1 VLTDHHT
8 HLRPDDTPLDEEAL
22 SIETIVPHVAAAMDA
37 GLAQVAVTEHVYR
50 FRVAKPAW
58 AHPYWDTQTQWDI
71 DAYWEAL
78 AEAKAAGFPLLIGIE
93 CDWLPEH
100 QDVLVDAL
108 AGRPW
113 DVLLGSIHWV
123 DEGAV
128 DYDLYSAFK
137 EIDPDALWRGYVDR
151 YTRAALSGQ
160 FDVMTHADLPKSFG
174 PLPSVETLDWALD
187 RIADALAEA
196 GCCTEIST
204 AGLRKAAREIYPGP
218 SLLERCCARG
228 VPVVLS
234 SDAHEPEHV
243 GFAFDQAV
251 EAALAAGYTEVQEF
265 KGRDRRGVP
274 IG

>member
-1 VLTDHHT
+1 MLTDHHT

-37 GLAQVAVTEHVYR
+37 GLTHVAITEHIYR
-50 FRVAKPAW
+50 FRVAKLAW

-78 AEAKAAGFPLLIGIE
+78 SEAKAIGFPLLIGIE
-93 CDWLPEH
+93 CDWLPENQH
-100 QDVLVDAL
+100 VLVDAL
-108 AGRPW
+108 RGRPW
-113 DVLLGSIHWV
+113 DIILGSIHWV

-128 DYDLYSAFK
+128 DYDLYSAFN
-137 EIDPDALWRGYVDR
+137 ELDADALWRGYVDR

-174 PLPSVETLDWALD
+174 PLPSPAVLDEALD
-187 RIADALAEA
+187 AIADALAEA

-204 AGLRKAAREIYPGP
+204 AGLRKAAQEIYPGQ

-234 SDAHEPEHV
+234 SDAHEPQHI
-243 GFAFDQAV
+243 GFAFDRAV
-251 EAALAAGYTEVQEF
+251 EAALAAGYTEVTEI
-265 KGRDRRGVP
+265 KGRDRRAVP